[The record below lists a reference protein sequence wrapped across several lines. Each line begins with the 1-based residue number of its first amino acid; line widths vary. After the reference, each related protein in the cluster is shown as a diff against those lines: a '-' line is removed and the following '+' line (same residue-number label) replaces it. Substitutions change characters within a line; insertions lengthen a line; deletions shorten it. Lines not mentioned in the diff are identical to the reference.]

1 MIFLYVKGSLHLGSD
16 HLFSYVDSLH
26 ARIKQLETLHQNTHA
41 SADTSNHQQEQL
53 AVLTP
58 STGVNTNDDHRPNR
72 RRLNEGTSEVLRP
85 SDYSSIFASSPA
97 VVLPQFTNQS
107 RETIQSTTTQ
117 KSPGQ
122 LSIFQ
127 DQTPKS
133 SAFNDFGSRRIVLP
147 DNMNGTNED
156 TNSES
161 EDEGIDAM
169 GSASVSLLHDATRNR
184 QARTAYF
191 GPSSTVTFMS
201 YLQNAIGKSTGRSP
215 RLRNPSE
222 GQSDITLNNEQSQ
235 RRRKGSVWQS
245 ISEEETDMS
254 PMEFCLP
261 FRSQA
266 DSLLSSYWVSVW
278 SLYPFLHKATF
289 LARYAKVWQSAE
301 DHGSR
306 LRPEDFGRR
315 GYSTTESLDK
325 LFYCTLNA
333 VFALGCS
340 FHPDLSARDRV
351 AMSSVY
357 FKRAKSLINFDLLEN
372 GSLQLVQTLL
382 LMSQY
387 LQSTEMVGSCWNLVG
402 LAIRVAQGIG
412 LHLSGLESA
421 RNRNFTGGERPAN
434 QMQVEVA
441 RRVWGGC
448 VFLDR

>member
-1 MIFLYVKGSLHLGSD
+1 MNPSVLGSD
-16 HLFSYVDSLH
+16 HLCSYVDSLH
-26 ARIKQLETLHQNTHA
+26 ARIKLLETLHQNTHA
-41 SADTSNHQQEQL
+41 SADSSNHQQEPL

-58 STGVNTNDDHRPNR
+58 STGVNTNDDHRRNHP
-72 RRLNEGTSEVLRP
+72 RLNESASEVLRP
-85 SDYSSIFASSPA
+85 SDYSSFFASSPA
-97 VVLPQFTNQS
+97 GVLPPLTHQS
-107 RETIQSTTTQ
+107 REPVQSTTAQ

-133 SAFNDFGSRRIVLP
+133 SAFNDFGSRQVVLS
-147 DNMNGTNED
+147 DNINGTNED

-169 GSASVSLLHDATRNR
+169 GSASASLLHDATGNR

-215 RLRNPSE
+215 RVRNLSE
-222 GQSDITLNNEQSQ
+222 GQSDTTLNNDQSQ
-235 RRRKGSVWQS
+235 RRRKGGIWQS
-245 ISEEETDMS
+245 TSEEETDMS

-261 FRSQA
+261 FRNQA

-289 LARYAKVWQSAE
+289 LARYAKIWESAE
-301 DHGSR
+301 DQGP
-306 LRPEDFGRR
+306 RPRSQDFGRR
-315 GYSTTESLDK
+315 GYTATKSLDK

-412 LHLSGLESA
+412 LHLSGFESS

>member
-1 MIFLYVKGSLHLGSD
+1 MY
-16 HLFSYVDSLH
+16 
-26 ARIKQLETLHQNTHA
+26 
-41 SADTSNHQQEQL
+41 
-53 AVLTP
+53 
-58 STGVNTNDDHRPNR
+58 TNDDHRDDRPC
-72 RRLNEGTSEVLRP
+72 LNAGVSEVLRP

-97 VVLPQFTNQS
+97 GVPAPVTHKS
-107 RETIQSTTTQ
+107 RVPFQSTTAQ

-133 SAFNDFGSRRIVLP
+133 SAFNDFGSRRVVLP
-147 DNMNGTNED
+147 ENMNGTNED

-169 GSASVSLLHDATRNR
+169 GSASASLLHDATRNR

-215 RLRNPSE
+215 GVRHPSE
-222 GQSDITLNNEQSQ
+222 GQSDITINNEQSQ
-235 RRRKGSVWQS
+235 RRRKGGAWQS
-245 ISEEETDMS
+245 VSEEETDVN

-261 FRSQA
+261 FRHQA

-289 LARYAKVWQSAE
+289 LARYAKIWESA
-301 DHGSR
+301 DNDGP
-306 LRPEDFGRR
+306 RPRSQDFGRR
-315 GYSTTESLDK
+315 GCTITKSLDK

-340 FHPDLSARDRV
+340 FHPDLNARDRV

-412 LHLSGLESA
+412 LHLSGLDSA

-448 VFLDR
+448 VFLDRYVTELPRGCSFGDR